1 MALVL
6 GIDTGGTYTDG
17 VVVEMAG
24 KKIVAKAKALT
35 TRENLM
41 VGIRNCIDN
50 LGSFDF
56 GKIMAVSLSTTLATN
71 AIVEGRGC
79 EVGLIMIGHEPI
91 GEIPTKQIVV
101 VPGGHDVKGT
111 AMADLDES
119 LIRQRL
125 EQFRGKVEAIA
136 VSGFLSIRNPE
147 HELAVRDLVMEV
159 LGLPVVCAHQLTTTL
174 GLQERTVTA
183 VLNARLLPIIS
194 ELVES
199 VKAVLN
205 EKKIDAPLM
214 MVKGDGCLMGEIL
227 AREKPIE
234 TILSG
239 PASSIIGGNF
249 LTQTM
254 EALVLDMGGTTTD
267 IAFVDRGVP
276 RLNQEGAR
284 VGGWLTRVRAAEIFT
299 YGLGGDS
306 YLRVSQDGKLTVGPQ
321 RVWPLAVVAAQYPY
335 LEKELMGHSRD
346 EHLLLFAQAT
356 DCFLSLRP
364 PGKETLAPLDQQLLA
379 LLESGPHTLFYLAD
393 RLSID
398 PIIFN
403 FQHLVNQGLIA
414 RVSLTPTDILH
425 ATGAYLQWHQG
436 AARLGAEILA
446 RRMKIS
452 VEQFLEQAE
461 KAVVDHLCLA
471 IIQSGLGAEGQ
482 NTQIESGEQL
492 KYLMQKALNPGRGGI
507 LDCRLKIGVP
517 IVGIGAPI
525 HAWLPRAAEIL
536 QTEMIIPEHAEVANA
551 VGAAT
556 GKIMESVQVLVK
568 PGEDPN
574 VFLVH
579 TPWGL
584 FTLYDLAESFEFAE
598 KEARQHAAEV
608 AKKAGAHDFDL
619 LVNREEIYTG
629 INLIGA
635 EKIFVECR
643 IQVTAVGRSEWD

>member
-1 MALVL
+1 MSLVL

-17 VVVEMAG
+17 VVVELAG

-35 TRENLM
+35 TREDLT

-56 GKIMAVSLSTTLATN
+56 SKIMAVSLSTTLATN

-79 EVGLIMIGHEPI
+79 EVGLVMIGHEPV
-91 GEIPTKQIVV
+91 GKIPTAHIIV
-101 VPGGHDVKGT
+101 VPGGHDVKGS
-111 AMADLDES
+111 AMADLDQVQLRS
-119 LIRQRL
+119 RL
-125 EQFRGKVEAIA
+125 EQFRGKVDAIA
-136 VSGFLSIRNPE
+136 ISGFLSIRNPE
-147 HELAVRDLVMEV
+147 HELAAQALIMEV

-174 GLQERTVTA
+174 GLAERTVTA

-199 VKAVLN
+199 VKSVLA
-205 EKKIDAPLM
+205 EKEIDAPLM
-214 MVKGDGCLMGEIL
+214 LVKGDGCLMGEEL

-249 LTQTM
+249 LTQTK

-267 IAFVDRGVP
+267 IAFVDQGVP

-306 YLRVSQDGKLTVGPQ
+306 YLQLSQDGRLIVGPQ
-321 RVWPLAVVAAQYPY
+321 RVWPLCVVTAQYPY
-335 LEKELMGHSRD
+335 LERELRSYSHD
-346 EHLLLFAQAT
+346 DHLLLFAQAT
-356 DCFLSLRP
+356 DCFLSLRR
-364 PGKETLAPLDQQLLA
+364 PGKESLSPLDQRLLA
-379 LLESGPHTLFYLAD
+379 LLEDGPHTLFYLAN
-393 RLSID
+393 RLEVD
-398 PIIFN
+398 PIVFN
-403 FQHLVNQGLIA
+403 FQHLVNLGLIA
-414 RVSLTPTDILH
+414 RVSMTPTDILH

-446 RRMKIS
+446 GKLKIG
-452 VEQFLEQAE
+452 VEAFLALAE

-482 NTQIESGEQL
+482 NSQIEAGEQL
-492 KYLMQKALNPGRGGI
+492 NYLMQKALHPERGGI
-507 LDCRLKIGVP
+507 LGCRLKINVP

-536 QTEMIIPEHAEVANA
+536 QTEMIVPEHAEVANA

-556 GKIMESVQVLVK
+556 GKIMESVNVLVK

-574 VFLVH
+574 VFLIH
-579 TPWGL
+579 TPWAMHVM
-584 FTLYDLAESFEFAE
+584 DELAASLTFAE
-598 KEARQHAAEV
+598 NEAKVHAAAV
-608 AKKAGAHDFDL
+608 AKKAGAQDYEL
-619 LVNREEIYTG
+619 LVNREEVYTG

-643 IQVTAVGRSEWD
+643 IRVTAVGRSQWD